1 MILATVEG
9 NLVSTVKIPP
19 FHAKRLMVVQPVD
32 LQGRPEGKQVLAVD
46 NVNAGVGDLVICVN
60 EGSSAQLIFNDKTLP
75 LQMVI
80 VGIVDGVDYKIED
93 DTPEN
98 SVKGVLKTENPVPA
112 VSKGRTRKKKAESR
126 K

>member
-9 NLVSTVKIPP
+9 NLVSTVKIAP
-19 FHAKRLMVVQPVD
+19 FTAKRLAVVQPVD
-32 LQGRPEGKQVLAVD
+32 LQGRPDGKQVLAVD
-46 NVNAGVGDLVICVN
+46 NVNSGVGDLVLCIN

-80 VGIVDGVDYKIED
+80 VGIVDGLDYRLADDIIADTKKID
-93 DTPEN
+93 IKSTDGT
-98 SVKGVLKTENPVPA
+98 KAL
-112 VSKGRTRKKKAESR
+112 SKRKKAESR